1 MKGERE
7 EIQAALPAYEVGTE
21 LGRGAWGVVYG
32 GRHRHLRRDVAIKQ
46 LPTAFAADASVRE
59 RFLHEA
65 RLAASL
71 EHPHIVPVYDFV
83 EDESGLCLIVMERC
97 DGSLADRF
105 RSVGLATDEACAAA
119 LATCAAL
126 SYAHGRNVLHRDIK
140 SENLLFDGE
149 DVLKLAD
156 FGIARALNEAT
167 RLTATGT
174 VMGTPAYMSP
184 EQASG
189 EELTPASDVY
199 STGVMLYE
207 LLSGYLPF
215 ADADSV
221 GTLIRKHL
229 TEPPRPLGSVK
240 PDVPPGVAVVVDR
253 TLEKAPEDR
262 FPGAVEFGVALA
274 EAAAQAFGPG
284 WLRERRF
291 QLNAS
296 SEILAATE
304 RTGNGAGRAGTI
316 VVRGR
321 AKDQAGGV
329 AGTAPPTGRG
339 GAGRAGGGGSTTPP
353 LGRDAPGGAAES
365 PAAPT
370 TSSVKRAPSR
380 KVRIGAGLGIG
391 LVAAGLLAVLLGGG
405 GGGAGGNGAAG
416 GASLTLGA
424 VYGRDADDE
433 VAIGLALDDVR
444 KAGGVLGGAAK
455 LLDGSSERD
464 VDAQI
469 KRGATVIVGPGD
481 ASETTNLL
489 EAVDGRVVTI
499 SQTDFFERD
508 VGAAQYYFR
517 TKPLLSFVAYGVP
530 DVLGDPGRVVVV
542 DGTGAGASSGATAAL
557 LEQLL
562 TDLGHT
568 VDLKAAGTDPAA
580 LAAELGP
587 APPAAIVF
595 VAVPDLGA
603 FYAPLFAAGVTTQTT
618 DIVALGD
625 DGWVIGFPDGAL
637 NGVVG
642 LQLDAITGKALE
654 DRVPASQFSSDAA
667 QAYDAVIV
675 AALAAEAAGSSAP
688 EAIAAQLPKVTSGK
702 KACDSY
708 ASCLKLL
715 HARATID
722 YEGVTGPLALDPK
735 TGQRRSAFV
744 TVHKQ
749 GDTIVDD
756 VRDRVLVRAT

>member
-32 GRHRHLRRDVAIKQ
+32 GRHRHLRRDVVIKQ
-46 LPTAFAADASVRE
+46 LPRAFAADASVRE

-126 SYAHGRNVLHRDIK
+126 SYVHGRNVLHRDIK

-215 ADADSV
+215 VDADSV
-221 GTLIRKHL
+221 GVLIRKHL

-262 FPGAVEFGVALA
+262 FPGVVEFGVALA
-274 EAAAQAFGPG
+274 EAAAEAFGPG

-339 GAGRAGGGGSTTPP
+339 GAGRGGGGGSTTPP

-424 VYGRDADDE
+424 VHGRDADDE

-444 KAGGVLGGAAK
+444 KAGGVLGCAAK

-469 KRGATVIVGPGD
+469 KRGATVIVGPGTHRRPRTF
-481 ASETTNLL
+481 SKPST
-489 EAVDGRVVTI
+489 
-499 SQTDFFERD
+499 
-508 VGAAQYYFR
+508 VG
-517 TKPLLSFVAYGVP
+517 
-530 DVLGDPGRVVVV
+530 
-542 DGTGAGASSGATAAL
+542 
-557 LEQLL
+557 
-562 TDLGHT
+562 
-568 VDLKAAGTDPAA
+568 
-580 LAAELGP
+580 
-587 APPAAIVF
+587 
-595 VAVPDLGA
+595 
-603 FYAPLFAAGVTTQTT
+603 
-618 DIVALGD
+618 
-625 DGWVIGFPDGAL
+625 W
-637 NGVVG
+637 
-642 LQLDAITGKALE
+642 
-654 DRVPASQFSSDAA
+654 
-667 QAYDAVIV
+667 
-675 AALAAEAAGSSAP
+675 
-688 EAIAAQLPKVTSGK
+688 
-702 KACDSY
+702 
-708 ASCLKLL
+708 
-715 HARATID
+715 
-722 YEGVTGPLALDPK
+722 
-735 TGQRRSAFV
+735 
-744 TVHKQ
+744 
-749 GDTIVDD
+749 
-756 VRDRVLVRAT
+756 